1 MYQSKA
7 DARVADEEIIGLLM
21 AISTVSK
28 RLAHKMIRVA
38 QVSQS
43 QEGGKRY

>member
-21 AISTVSK
+21 AIS
-28 RLAHKMIRVA
+28 MIPT
-38 QVSQS
+38 SGS
-43 QEGGKRY
+43 SLELLP

>member
-7 DARVADEEIIGLLM
+7 DTRAANEEIIGLLM

-43 QEGGKRY
+43 Q